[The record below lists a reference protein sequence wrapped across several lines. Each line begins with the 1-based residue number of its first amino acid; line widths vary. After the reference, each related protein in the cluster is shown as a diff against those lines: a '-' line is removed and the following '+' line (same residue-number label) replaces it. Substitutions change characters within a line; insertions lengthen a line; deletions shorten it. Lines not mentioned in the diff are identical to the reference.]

1 MSEPDRTVA
10 VCRWCDTLLVHD
22 DEGRWIHIG
31 LSYYCRD
38 RWGVL
43 MSTTA
48 EPLLARWTA
57 VYRAERRSRGC

>member
-48 EPLLARWTA
+48 EPLLAR
-57 VYRAERRSRGC
+57 